1 MQGFFRHYTKVLT
14 IPYRCRFHWREER
27 AVGITEPARRFSGSD
42 WRESSVQI
50 GNLIVAQ
57 PSAAFAAK
65 QQKQSCGFFE
75 LFNGIDSRLERG
87 PGNDRSMARQVQ

>member
-1 MQGFFRHYTKVLT
+1 
-14 IPYRCRFHWREER
+14 
-27 AVGITEPARRFSGSD
+27 
-42 WRESSVQI
+42 VQI